1 MNSTRESTVESS
13 VFDDVRD
20 KLVSANSIVKC
31 IKDENHDRC
40 IFSILPFIVQK
51 SKCEVSEVFKY
62 DHYHQL
68 QSKQKIAQNLK
79 LNCPPPPLPP
89 FKSDISRR

>member
-40 IFSILPFIVQK
+40 IFSILPFIVRSLNVRSLKFSNMIIIINCSQNRK
-51 SKCEVSEVFKY
+51 
-62 DHYHQL
+62 L
-68 QSKQKIAQNLK
+68 LKI
-79 LNCPPPPLPP
+79 
-89 FKSDISRR
+89 

>member
-31 IKDENHDRC
+31 I
-40 IFSILPFIVQK
+40 
-51 SKCEVSEVFKY
+51 
-62 DHYHQL
+62 
-68 QSKQKIAQNLK
+68 
-79 LNCPPPPLPP
+79 
-89 FKSDISRR
+89 